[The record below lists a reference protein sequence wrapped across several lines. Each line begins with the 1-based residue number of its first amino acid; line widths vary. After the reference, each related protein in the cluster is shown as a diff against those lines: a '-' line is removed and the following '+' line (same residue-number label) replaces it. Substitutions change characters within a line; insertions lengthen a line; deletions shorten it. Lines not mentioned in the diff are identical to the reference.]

1 MTATRHTIPD
11 IDEAGLG
18 LVAEV
23 LALSARPGDVLA
35 LRGDLGAGKTTF
47 ARAFIRA
54 VLDDPAVDVPSPTFT
69 LLQTY
74 ATSRF
79 PISHVDLYR
88 VASAS
93 ELDELG
99 FDEAVTGS
107 VMLLEWPERAE
118 AALPAARLDIRIES
132 AADPGQRSLHLT
144 AHGDWAPRLD
154 RMRNVHAFLASYAR
168 QTGSSAR
175 RLRYL
180 QGDASTRAYA
190 RLDLGK
196 GTHVLM
202 NAPAMPDGPPVRDG
216 LPYSRIAHLAE
227 DVRPFVAMT
236 RELGRRGLIAPQ
248 VYAQDLA
255 QGLLLLDDLGDLTL
269 GRAAA
274 AGLSQGDLWRAAV
287 DALIALRRT
296 GPPPRTLAPN
306 DDATHALPDFDRR
319 ALSIEAELLVDW
331 YWPAVKGEPI
341 PPTARDEF
349 IALWTVQ
356 FDWLTSLPKGW
367 VLRDYHSPNLM
378 WMPQNTGLAS
388 IGVLDFQDAMAGPWA
403 YDLVSLLQDARLD
416 VPPTLESELFDHYCD
431 RVAAI
436 EPDFDRTSFAH
447 AYAALGAQRNT
458 KILGIFAR
466 LARRDRKPIYLQH
479 MPRIWRYLA
488 RDLAHPSLAPLQ
500 AWYDRHFPQADR
512 TRVLGA

>member
-1 MTATRHTIPD
+1 MTAARHTIPD
-11 IDEAGLG
+11 LDEAGLG

-23 LALSARPGDVLA
+23 LALSVRPGDVLA

-54 VLDDPAVDVPSPTFT
+54 VLDDPAADVPSPTFT

-118 AALPAARLDIRIES
+118 AALPASRLDIDLES
-132 AADPGQRSLHLT
+132 TVDPLRRTLHLT
-144 AHGDWAPRLD
+144 GLGDWAPRLG
-154 RMRNVHAFLASYAR
+154 RIREVHAFLTSHAR
-168 QTGSSAR
+168 RTRSSAR

-190 RLDLGK
+190 RLDLGQ

-236 RELGRRGLIAPQ
+236 RALRARGLAAPQ
-248 VYAQDLA
+248 VHGQDLA
-255 QGLLLLDDLGDLTL
+255 EGLLLLDDLGDLTL
-269 GRAAA
+269 GRAVAS
-274 AGLSQGDLWRAAV
+274 GLSQSDLWHAAV
-287 DALIALRRT
+287 DALVTLRHT
-296 GPPPRTLAPN
+296 GPPPRALPLT
-306 DDATHALPDFDRR
+306 DDATHALSDFDRR

-341 PPTARDEF
+341 PPPARDEF
-349 IALWTVQ
+349 IALWTAQ
-356 FDWLTSLPKGW
+356 FDWLTSLRKGW

-378 WMPQNTGLAS
+378 WMPDRQGIARV
-388 IGVLDFQDAMAGPWA
+388 GVLDFQDAMAGPWA
-403 YDLVSLLQDARLD
+403 YDLVSLLQDARVD
-416 VPPTLESELFDHYCD
+416 VPSTLESELFDHYCD

-436 EPDFDRTSFAH
+436 EPDFNRTSFAH

-466 LARRDRKPIYLQH
+466 LARRDGKPVYLQH

>member
-1 MTATRHTIPD
+1 MTAARYTISD

-23 LALSARPGDVLA
+23 LALSSRPGDVLA

-54 VLDDPAVDVPSPTFT
+54 VLDDPAMDVPSPTFT
-69 LLQTY
+69 LLQIY
-74 ATSRF
+74 ETSRF
-79 PISHVDLYR
+79 LISHFDLYR
-88 VASAS
+88 VVAAG

-99 FDEAVTGS
+99 FDEAVCGS
-107 VMLLEWPERAE
+107 VVLLEWPERAE

-132 AADPGQRSLHLT
+132 AADPGQRSLYLT
-144 AHGDWAPRLD
+144 GLGDWASRLD
-154 RMRNVHAFLASYAR
+154 RIREVHAFLTGRAR
-168 QTGSSAR
+168 ETGSAAR

-180 QGDASTRAYA
+180 QGDASPRAYA
-190 RLDLGK
+190 RLDLGQ
-196 GTHVLM
+196 GTRVLM

-227 DVRPFVAMT
+227 DVRPFVAVT
-236 RELGRRGLIAPQ
+236 RAIGERGLASPR
-248 VYAQDLA
+248 VHGQDLA

-269 GRAAA
+269 GRAVA
-274 AGLSQGDLWRAAV
+274 AGQSQAELWRAAV

-296 GPPPRTLAPN
+296 GPPPATLPLTH
-306 DDATHALPDFDRR
+306 DATHALPVFDRR
-319 ALSIEAELLVDW
+319 ALTIEAELLVDW
-331 YWPAVKGEPI
+331 CWPAVKGEIVPD
-341 PPTARDEF
+341 AVRDEF
-349 IALWTVQ
+349 IALWTSQ
-356 FDWLTSLPKGW
+356 FDWLVSLPKGW

-378 WMPQNTGLAS
+378 WMPQHTGIARV
-388 IGVLDFQDAMAGPWA
+388 GVLDFQDAMAGPWA
-403 YDLVSLLQDARLD
+403 YDLVSLLQDARID
-416 VPPTLESELFDHYCD
+416 VPPALESELFAHYCD
-431 RVAAI
+431 SVAAI

-466 LARRDRKPIYLQH
+466 LARRDGKPIYLQH

-512 TRVLGA
+512 TRVLAA

>member
-1 MTATRHTIPD
+1 MTTRYTIAGV
-11 IDEAGLG
+11 DEPGLG

-23 LALSARPGDVLA
+23 LALSSRPGDVLA

-47 ARAFIRA
+47 ARAFVRA
-54 VLDDPAVDVPSPTFT
+54 VLDDPAMEVPSPTFT
-69 LLQTY
+69 LLQSY
-74 ATSRF
+74 ESNRF
-79 PISHVDLYR
+79 PISHFDLYR
-88 VASAS
+88 VAATS
-93 ELDELG
+93 ELEELG
-99 FDEAVTGS
+99 FDEAIVES
-107 VMLLEWPERAE
+107 VVLLEWPERAE
-118 AALPAARLDIRIES
+118 AQLPPTRLEIHLES
-132 AADPGQRSLHLT
+132 IADPARRTLHLMGL
-144 AHGDWAPRLD
+144 GDWAPRLD
-154 RMRNVHAFLASYAR
+154 RIRAVHEFLIDHAR
-168 QTGSSAR
+168 RTGSAVR

-180 QGDASTRAYA
+180 QGDASPRAYV
-190 RLDLGK
+190 RLDLGDS
-196 GTHVLM
+196 TRVLM

-227 DVRPFVAMT
+227 DVRPFVAVT
-236 RELGRRGLIAPQ
+236 RAIGERGLAAPQ
-248 VYAQDLA
+248 VHAQNLA

-269 GRAAA
+269 GRAVAS
-274 AGLSQGDLWRAAV
+274 GLPQPDLWRAAV

-296 GPPPRTLAPN
+296 GPPPGALPLT
-306 DDATHALPDFDRR
+306 DVATHVLPAFDRR
-319 ALSIEAELLVDW
+319 ALSIEAELLPDW

-341 PPTARDEF
+341 PAAARDEF
-349 IALWTVQ
+349 TAPWMAQ

-378 WMPQNTGLAS
+378 WMPDRQGIAR
-388 IGVLDFQDAMAGPWA
+388 IGVLDFQDAMTGPWA
-403 YDLVSLLQDARLD
+403 YDLVSLLQDARID
-416 VPPTLESELFDHYCD
+416 VPPALESDLFDYYCS

-466 LARRDRKPIYLQH
+466 LAQRDGKPAYLQH
-479 MPRIWRYLA
+479 MPRLWRYLA

-512 TRVLGA
+512 TRVLAA